1 MTARAEHTRDERVDV
16 STDRGA
22 TPIDASVVLRQ
33 VSKSFGSLVA
43 VSDID
48 LVVRPGI
55 TAILGPNGAGKST
68 LLRLICG
75 LAKPTTG
82 SVWVAGGNPRFDDAA
97 RGHIGLVP
105 QQDGVFE
112 RQSAL
117 ETVTLAATLSGLAD
131 PDTQARRAL
140 NTVELDPGLGRPVG
154 TFSKGMRQRVKVAQA
169 LVHDPTVLVLDE
181 PLNGLDPRQ
190 RQHMI
195 ELFRRL
201 GDAGRTVLVSSHVLD
216 EVERFGSHVV
226 VVAKG
231 RLVAEGDFH
240 EIRDLLDTQP
250 HRVRVVCDDARALAA
265 RLIGCDAVL
274 GCDIVNAETIELT
287 TDDVRVAR
295 RLLLSSS
302 RDLDQTLHAI
312 TPLDD
317 DLESV
322 FRYLVGRPS

>member
-1 MTARAEHTRDERVDV
+1 MTQTAPGPTES
-16 STDRGA
+16 STA
-22 TPIDASVVLRQ
+22 NASVVLTQ
-33 VSKSFGSLVA
+33 VSKSFGPLVA

-48 LVVRPGI
+48 LVIEPGI

-68 LLRLICG
+68 LLRIICG

-82 SVWVAGGNPRFDDAA
+82 TVWVAGGNPRLDAAA

-112 RQSAL
+112 RLNAL
-117 ETVTLAATLSGLAD
+117 ETVTLAATLSGLD
-131 PDTQARRAL
+131 EPEHQARRAL
-140 NTVELDPGLGRPVG
+140 ATVEMDPDLERDVG

-169 LVHDPTVLVLDE
+169 LVHDPSILVLDE

-190 RQHMI
+190 RHHMI

-216 EVERFGSHVV
+216 EVERFGSRVV

-231 RLVAEGDFH
+231 RLVAEGDFR
-240 EIRDLLDTQP
+240 EIRTLLEGQP
-250 HRVRVVCDDARALAA
+250 HRIRAVCQRARDVGAELL
-265 RLIGCDAVL
+265 RSDSVFGCQV
-274 GCDIVNAETIELT
+274 INAETIEFAT
-287 TDDVRVAR
+287 NDVRSAR
-295 RLLLSSS
+295 RTLLTVC
-302 RDLDQTLHAI
+302 RDLNVTLQTLS
-312 TPLDD
+312 PLDD

-322 FRYLVGRPS
+322 FHYLVGGR